1 MVEAG
6 RPWPDGTQHSKAA
19 YLVKDPNR
27 TDDPLSY
34 RVLMGLPTVN
44 RKWATHRLG
53 DLKPWTEKWALS
65 SMYAGVGAQGA
76 EDAWYGVATHK
87 GHMDL
92 MQTPY
97 TGGSVD
103 ISKCFD
109 QVSREHGFLDARPKS

>member
-1 MVEAG
+1 MV
-6 RPWPDGTQHSKAA
+6 
-19 YLVKDPNR
+19 
-27 TDDPLSY
+27 
-34 RVLMGLPTVN
+34 LPTVN

-53 DLKPWTEKWALS
+53 DLKPWTDKWALS

-97 TGGSVD
+97 TGGLVD

-109 QVSREHGFLDARPKS
+109 QINRELIRQMAKDAGMDPGVLSAYLRYQDGLLC